1 MTLYRR
7 DSRLPFAKAPGRF
20 VARPKNGCYSRRE
33 HKGFVASGSYCLS
46 REVASFAQ
54 NLFKTK
60 VKGVE
65 Q

>member
-1 MTLYRR
+1 M
-7 DSRLPFAKAPGRF
+7 A
-20 VARPKNGCYSRRE
+20 CYSRRE
-33 HKGFVASGSYCLS
+33 HKGFGASGSYCLS
-46 REVASFAQ
+46 REVAPFAI